1 MNSSD
6 LTNNT
11 TIARNTATAVV
22 CRIWKE
28 EYHLENYVSTLVA
41 IILNIVAC
49 PLTICMNLL
58 VIVAVKTKPRLQTMY
73 NFLLCALAAT
83 DMVVGAVIQPI
94 YAVDEMSLL
103 TGSSLTEY
111 CTQYHKTV
119 LLVLTPS
126 LASLLL
132 LALLSME
139 RYLAMKY
146 SLRYADIITKGRVAT
161 AVITCWVIAV
171 LPPVFLYLFSHH
183 VLSIMTA
190 VFIKSVSFAVI
201 AYCHISVFL
210 VTRRH
215 IIRIKSEQVSQDT
228 KKKFLEEKKA
238 AITTSI
244 VVGFVLFSFVPLL
257 VYTLLRPLLPKSY
270 FGNLFISFKPVL
282 QSFVLINSLCNPIIY
297 CWRSS
302 VLRKAFFE
310 LLGRKNSG

>member
-6 LTNNT
+6 FTNST
-11 TIARNTATAVV
+11 SIPTAATAET

-28 EYHLENYVSTLVA
+28 EYHKENYVFTLAAV
-41 IILNIVAC
+41 ILNIVTC
-49 PLTICMNLL
+49 PMTVCVNLL

-73 NFLLCALAAT
+73 NLLLCALAAT

-94 YAVDEMSLL
+94 YVVGEMSLL

-111 CTQYHKTV
+111 CTQYTRV
-119 LLVLTPS
+119 ALLFLSPCI
-126 LASLLL
+126 ASLLL
-132 LALLSME
+132 LALLSIE

-146 SLRYADIITKGRVAT
+146 SLRYTDIITKGRVAT

-171 LPPVFLYLFSHH
+171 LPPVFLYFFSHH

-215 IIRIKSEQVSQDT
+215 VIRIKSEQVSQDT

-257 VYTLLRPLLPKSY
+257 VYTLLRPLLLKSY
-270 FGNLFISFKPVL
+270 FGNLFISFKPVVL
-282 QSFVLINSLCNPIIY
+282 SFVLINSLCNPIIY

-302 VLRKAFFE
+302 VLRKALFE

>member
-6 LTNNT
+6 LTNST
-11 TIARNTATAVV
+11 SIPTAATAET

-28 EYHLENYVSTLVA
+28 EYHKENYVFTLAAV
-41 IILNIVAC
+41 ILNIVTC
-49 PLTICMNLL
+49 PMTVCVNLL
-58 VIVAVKTKPRLQTMY
+58 VIVAIKTKPRLQTIY
-73 NFLLCALAAT
+73 NLLLCALAAT
-83 DMVVGAVIQPI
+83 DMVVGAVIQPS
-94 YAVDEMSLL
+94 YVVGEMSLL

-111 CTQYHKTV
+111 CTQYTRV
-119 LLVLTPS
+119 ALLFLSPCI
-126 LASLLL
+126 ASLLL
-132 LALLSME
+132 LALLSIE

-146 SLRYADIITKGRVAT
+146 SLRYTDIITKGRVAT

-171 LPPVFLYLFSHH
+171 LPPVFLYFFSRH

-282 QSFVLINSLCNPIIY
+282 QFFVLINSLCNPIIY

>member
-11 TIARNTATAVV
+11 STETAATAVV

-41 IILNIVAC
+41 IILNIVTC
-49 PLTICMNLL
+49 PVTICMNLL

-73 NFLLCALAAT
+73 NLLLCALAAT
-83 DMVVGAVIQPI
+83 DMVVGAVVQPI
-94 YAVDEMSLL
+94 YAVGEISLL
-103 TGSSLTEY
+103 AGSVSEY
-111 CTQYHKTV
+111 CTQYLKTV
-119 LLVLTPS
+119 FLFLSPS
-126 LASLLL
+126 SASLSL
-132 LALLSME
+132 LALLSLE

-146 SLRYADIITKGRVAT
+146 SLRYADIITKGRITT

-171 LPPVFLYLFSHH
+171 LPPVFLDSFSRP
-183 VLSIMTA
+183 VLSVMTA
-190 VFIKSVSFAVI
+190 VFITSVSFAVI
-201 AYCHISVFL
+201 AYGHISVFL

-257 VYTLLRPLLPKSY
+257 VYTLLRPLLLKSY
-270 FGNLFISFKPVL
+270 FGNLFISCKPVL
-282 QSFVLINSLCNPIIY
+282 QSFVLINSLGNPIIY

>member
-1 MNSSD
+1 MNSSN
-6 LTNNT
+6 LTNST
-11 TIARNTATAVV
+11 SIPTAATAET

-28 EYHLENYVSTLVA
+28 EYHKENYVFTLAAV
-41 IILNIVAC
+41 ILNVVTC
-49 PLTICMNLL
+49 PMTVCVNLL

-73 NFLLCALAAT
+73 NLLLCALAAT

-94 YAVDEMSLL
+94 YVVGEMSLL

-111 CTQYHKTV
+111 CTQYTRV
-119 LLVLTPS
+119 ALLFLSPCI
-126 LASLLL
+126 ASLLL
-132 LALLSME
+132 LALLSIE

-146 SLRYADIITKGRVAT
+146 SLRYTDIITKGRVAT

-171 LPPVFLYLFSHH
+171 LPPVFLFFFSRH

>member
-6 LTNNT
+6 LTNST
-11 TIARNTATAVV
+11 SIPTAATAET

-28 EYHLENYVSTLVA
+28 EYHKENYVFTLAAV
-41 IILNIVAC
+41 ILNIVTC
-49 PLTICMNLL
+49 PMTVCVNLL

-73 NFLLCALAAT
+73 NLLLCALAAT

-94 YAVDEMSLL
+94 YVVGEMSLL

-111 CTQYHKTV
+111 CTQYTRV
-119 LLVLTPS
+119 ALLFLSPCI
-126 LASLLL
+126 ASLLL
-132 LALLSME
+132 LALLSIE

-146 SLRYADIITKGRVAT
+146 SLRYTDIITKGRVAT

-171 LPPVFLYLFSHH
+171 LPPVFLYFFSHH
-183 VLSIMTA
+183 VRSIMTA

-215 IIRIKSEQVSQDT
+215 VIRIKSEQVSQDT

-257 VYTLLRPLLPKSY
+257 VYTLLRPLLLKSY

>member
-6 LTNNT
+6 LINSTSIPT
-11 TIARNTATAVV
+11 AATAET

-28 EYHLENYVSTLVA
+28 EYHKENYVFTLAAV
-41 IILNIVAC
+41 ILNIVTC
-49 PLTICMNLL
+49 PMTVCVNLL
-58 VIVAVKTKPRLQTMY
+58 VIVAIKTKPRLQTIY
-73 NFLLCALAAT
+73 NLLLCALAAT
-83 DMVVGAVIQPI
+83 DMVVGAVIQPS
-94 YAVDEMSLL
+94 YVVGEMSLL

-111 CTQYHKTV
+111 CTQYTRV
-119 LLVLTPS
+119 ALLFLSPCI
-126 LASLLL
+126 ASLLL
-132 LALLSME
+132 LALLSIE

-146 SLRYADIITKGRVAT
+146 SLRYTDIITKGRVAT

-171 LPPVFLYLFSHH
+171 LPPVFLYLFSRH

-201 AYCHISVFL
+201 AYGHISVFL

-257 VYTLLRPLLPKSY
+257 VYTLLRPLLLKSY
-270 FGNLFISFKPVL
+270 FGNLFISFKPVVL
-282 QSFVLINSLCNPIIY
+282 SFVLINSLCNPIIY

>member
-6 LTNNT
+6 LNNST
-11 TIARNTATAVV
+11 SIPTAATAET

-28 EYHLENYVSTLVA
+28 EYHKENYVFTLAAV
-41 IILNIVAC
+41 ILNIVTC
-49 PLTICMNLL
+49 PMTVCVNLL

-73 NFLLCALAAT
+73 NLLLCALAAT

-94 YAVDEMSLL
+94 YVVGEMSLL

-111 CTQYHKTV
+111 CTQYTRV
-119 LLVLTPS
+119 ALLFLSPCI
-126 LASLLL
+126 ASLLL
-132 LALLSME
+132 LALLSIE

-146 SLRYADIITKGRVAT
+146 SLRYTDIITKGRVAT

-171 LPPVFLYLFSHH
+171 LPPFFLYLFSRH

-257 VYTLLRPLLPKSY
+257 VYTLLRPLLLKSY

-302 VLRKAFFE
+302 VLRKAFFG

>member
-6 LTNNT
+6 LTNDT
-11 TIARNTATAVV
+11 SVATAVTAVV

-41 IILNIVAC
+41 IILNIVTC
-49 PLTICMNLL
+49 PVTICMNLL

-73 NFLLCALAAT
+73 NLLLCALAAT

-119 LLVLTPS
+119 FLVLTPS

-171 LPPVFLYLFSHH
+171 LPPVFLFFFFTPRTVYYDSCFHKECQLCSDC
-183 VLSIMTA
+183 VLSH
-190 VFIKSVSFAVI
+190 F
-201 AYCHISVFL
+201 C
-210 VTRRH
+210 
-215 IIRIKSEQVSQDT
+215 
-228 KKKFLEEKKA
+228 
-238 AITTSI
+238 
-244 VVGFVLFSFVPLL
+244 
-257 VYTLLRPLLPKSY
+257 
-270 FGNLFISFKPVL
+270 
-282 QSFVLINSLCNPIIY
+282 
-297 CWRSS
+297 
-302 VLRKAFFE
+302 
-310 LLGRKNSG
+310 LLGHPSSHNSNQI